1 LHTESGPKWGRRV
14 SMGGAWVGTGL
25 GGWVSRWAVAVRQG
39 LRLSADSLTTWGS
52 RDHRRPSGLCGSPAA
67 GVDTPPEAGPRA
79 RGNRRAG
86 RTAGGSEGEAA
97 SRAAAW
103 ASWQGR
109 RRLTS
114 WRDGGEAV
122 GVGARGGFVGA
133 GARREGGNREGE
145 SRRETEIYIEID
157 RERYVS
163 RRGGVGMD
171 RLEYMSMGVMWENI
185 YLDVLSLSLSLS
197 LPPFPPL
204 LSLSPCLHPS
214 LSPSPATFTGWRRTV
229 VVAGG

>member
-1 LHTESGPKWGRRV
+1 
-14 SMGGAWVGTGL
+14 MGGAWVGTGL
-25 GGWVSRWAVAVRQG
+25 GGWVSRRAVAVRQG

-86 RTAGGSEGEAA
+86 RTAGGSEGE
-97 SRAAAW
+97 
-103 ASWQGR
+103 GR
-109 RRLTS
+109 R
-114 WRDGGEAV
+114 GGGQPGG
-122 GVGARGGFVGA
+122 GVGPLARSSATDQLARWRRGSWS
-133 GARREGGNREGE
+133 RREGWICWGGGAAGGRKSRGRE
-145 SRRETEIYIEID
+145 SRRETDIYLEID

-185 YLDVLSLSLSLS
+185 YLDVLSPLS
-197 LPPFPPL
+197 LPLPLPPSPSPSP
-204 LSLSPCLHPS
+204 SLSPSIS
-214 LSPSPATFTGWRRTV
+214 LPPSPATFTGWQRTV